1 MPHHPRHLG
10 AELQIQ
16 LHPSLL
22 AEGGAGQNRHTA
34 SQDDQQTGAGV
45 ISVLVSNIIVMNHG
59 VKVWFEGDWPWGE
72 NWILCD
78 QLAMLACLYPECV
91 KRSSSL
97 PAR

>member
-1 MPHHPRHLG
+1 
-10 AELQIQ
+10 
-16 LHPSLL
+16 
-22 AEGGAGQNRHTA
+22 
-34 SQDDQQTGAGV
+34 
-45 ISVLVSNIIVMNHG
+45 MNHA